1 MSAGIP
7 VIQKHEKQRL
17 CQAPPIKWQLDSAK
31 ISHTYFSLGKLQK
44 PQLSG
49 FKESYKKN
57 ARLILQT
64 RSHEKLPRLPSELK
78 YMNNMV
84 IWPIHIL
91 GFLNSL
97 QVLNILWSQKFLN
110 SKLFNVFKE
119 VNSLLLIKPAFIWS
133 KVQQNSNIVKYF
145 YYVI

>member
-49 FKESYKKN
+49 FKESYKKK
-57 ARLILQT
+57 
-64 RSHEKLPRLPSELK
+64 RSINSTDKEPWETSKTAIRTEIYEQHGHLTHPHFRFLK
-78 YMNNMV
+78 FSA
-84 IWPIHIL
+84 
-91 GFLNSL
+91 G
-97 QVLNILWSQKFLN
+97 
-110 SKLFNVFKE
+110 
-119 VNSLLLIKPAFIWS
+119 IKYTMKS
-133 KVQQNSNIVKYF
+133 KVFEQ
-145 YYVI
+145 